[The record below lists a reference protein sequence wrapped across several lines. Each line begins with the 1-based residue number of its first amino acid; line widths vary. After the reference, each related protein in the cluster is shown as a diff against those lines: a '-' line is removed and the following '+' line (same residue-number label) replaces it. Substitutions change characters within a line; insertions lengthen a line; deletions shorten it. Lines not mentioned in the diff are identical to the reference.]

1 MASARAPLSATS
13 CGLWQAVAHADRNP
27 GPRGRR
33 GGPGRLGIGA
43 RKPRPRVSR
52 TRRRC
57 AGSPRPMQRT
67 KLSRAPTWATGQPR
81 ERPTWRRKTGNRP
94 TQGAP
99 NLATRNRQHTRVGS
113 APTWRC
119 RTGSALGHVDPRRA
133 ALGTQSINALQRS
146 ASSRRDNHRV
156 SDAGVLSRNAAPCVH
171 HQRCMHARRPVDQ
184 SASVMVTDSMTT
196 GVVGRSPAPVGT
208 FCIRST
214 SSTPFTVWPKRL

>member
-81 ERPTWRRKTGNRP
+81 ERPTWRRKTGSTPEWAAHQR
-94 TQGAP
+94 GDAELAAH
-99 NLATRNRQHTRVGS
+99 LATWTHDVRHS
-113 APTWRC
+113 
-119 RTGSALGHVDPRRA
+119 

>member
-81 ERPTWRRKTGNRP
+81 ERPTWRRKTGSTPEWAAHQR
-94 TQGAP
+94 GDAELAAH
-99 NLATRNRQHTRVGS
+99 LATWTHDVRHS
-113 APTWRC
+113 ALSRSMHSSGAHHLGATTTVC
-119 RTGSALGHVDPRRA
+119 RTPVCCRATQRRA
-133 ALGTQSINALQRS
+133 CTTN
-146 ASSRRDNHRV
+146 
-156 SDAGVLSRNAAPCVH
+156 DACTRGDRWISQLR
-171 HQRCMHARRPVDQ
+171 
-184 SASVMVTDSMTT
+184 
-196 GVVGRSPAPVGT
+196 
-208 FCIRST
+208 
-214 SSTPFTVWPKRL
+214 

>member
-1 MASARAPLSATS
+1 MWSVASGCSRRPKPWAARA
-13 CGLWQAVAHADRNP
+13 
-27 GPRGRR
+27 
-33 GGPGRLGIGA
+33 
-43 RKPRPRVSR
+43 
-52 TRRRC
+52 TRRAWSTRN
-57 AGSPRPMQRT
+57 
-67 KLSRAPTWATGQPR
+67 
-81 ERPTWRRKTGNRP
+81 RRSETTTASIAHPSSVRRIAMPDAAHQVEQSANVGNRP

-99 NLATRNRQHTRVGS
+99 NLATQNRQHTRVGS